1 MEMGGKR
8 RVVLLL
14 GWCLAL
20 GLAGC
25 VTGPRANCE
34 IHFAPESRFA
44 SIAPHYVP
52 TNYGFFWTNWNA
64 DGEIYWSRV
73 LISTTGVTEQE
84 RAHLIRE
91 ELTQSL
97 GLMNDSYAYADSVFY
112 QEWTA
117 VTQYSPADKRVIGML
132 YSDLVSPGMTQT
144 QATEALS
151 QRYTEE
157 AIHYFSELAFGAEY
171 GSGESR
177 LHRWTEDLIITVRGD
192 PSAADRAALDEVV
205 QDLNEII
212 ESIQVR
218 VLDQDN
224 L

>member
-1 MEMGGKR
+1 MGNMR
-8 RVVLLL
+8 HAVLVL

-20 GLAGC
+20 ALSSC
-25 VTGPRANCE
+25 VGGPKANCE

-44 SIAPHYVP
+44 SIEPQYVP

-73 LISTTGVTEQE
+73 LISTTNVTQQE

-112 QEWTA
+112 QEWTD
-117 VTQYSPADKRVIGML
+117 VTQYSPADRRVIDML
-132 YSDLVSPGMTQT
+132 YSDLVSPGMTQA
-144 QATEALS
+144 QASEALS
-151 QRYTEE
+151 QRYTAE
-157 AIHYFSELAFGAEY
+157 AIRYFAELAFGAEY
-171 GSGESR
+171 GDGASR
-177 LHRWTEDLIITVRGD
+177 LHRWAEDLIITVRGD
-192 PSAADRAALDEVV
+192 PSDEDRAALDKVV

-212 ESIQVR
+212 ESIQ
-218 VLDQDN
+218 LYIAD
-224 L
+224 